1 MTDPVPAQLPTLA
14 ERQEVLRERLQQ
26 KRDVM
31 VECRYQ
37 YTHINVDLPYLDA
50 LLAALTSE
58 PVRPTPVGDIGGYG
72 PTTEPI
78 AKPQADPVRPTPP
91 TREALSEGT
100 VLTIRDRYTNN
111 ISGGGTRAYVTA
123 LCDSHEVLRAD
134 VTRLTAEL
142 ARMDELA
149 NDRGTEV
156 IRLEQ
161 RLEKLKHLLC
171 SECTRVTE
179 NLR

>member
-1 MTDPVPAQLPTLA
+1 VFGTINAIGDMISKTEAQDA
-14 ERQEVLRERLQQ
+14 IAQEFA
-26 KRDVM
+26 
-31 VECRYQ
+31 RYR
-37 YTHINVDLPYLDA
+37 A
-50 LLAALTSE
+50 SLTPE
-58 PVRPTPVGDIGGYG
+58 
-72 PTTEPI
+72 
-78 AKPQADPVRPTPP
+78 PVRPTPP
-91 TREALSEGT
+91 TIDWGNLPDEPYL
-100 VLTIRDRYTNN
+100 
-111 ISGGGTRAYVTA
+111 GGGAYDPV
-123 LCDSHEVLRAD
+123 SVVHELRAE

-142 ARMDELA
+142 ARMDQIA